1 MNCIKNQQGYALL
14 VVLLIITVIGISA
27 PILVNN
33 VLSSSN
39 QFSMVEEQ
47 MQHEK
52 LSNMAYIYID
62 RTFEEIA
69 KEYVSYLSSL
79 DENEEPESPKS
90 FFTSRVEEEYSNQY
104 DKQAYKINL
113 DNALNTQF
121 TFNIVTLVNS
131 EEAPIVSYT
140 ININDYFN

>member
-1 MNCIKNQQGYALL
+1 
-14 VVLLIITVIGISA
+14 
-27 PILVNN
+27 
-33 VLSSSN
+33 
-39 QFSMVEEQ
+39 
-47 MQHEK
+47 
-52 LSNMAYIYID
+52 MAYIYID

-69 KEYVSYLSSL
+69 KELVSYLSSL
-79 DENEEPESPKS
+79 DENEEPESPES